1 MSTVVI
7 ISDQYITAIGIINGI
22 GKYVDEEIDE
32 DMIAYDGSFVRIVSG
47 STIND
52 LKSDGEFYERVVF
65 GLPYTIEAP
74 TKDQRAWYH
83 SQTSEVRL
91 SNFIKANVIP
101 FTVDDLTAKMTSQ
114 LTEYL
119 ILNPGAAERVKEII
133 LDKLIENIGEIQ
145 FFDFPKKEEIKKEDV
160 KEEQL
165 TKDQIKAQV
174 RDQSELVAKM
184 LHDWF
189 GEAFSTARK

>member
-22 GKYVDEEIDE
+22 SKYVDEEIDE

-74 TKDQRAWYH
+74 TKDQQAWYH

-91 SNFIKANVIP
+91 NNFIKANVIP

-133 LDKLIENIGEIQ
+133 LDKLIENIGEIR
-145 FFDFPKKEEIKKEDV
+145 FFDFPRKEEIKKEEV

-165 TKDQIKAQV
+165 TKDQIKTQV

-184 LHDWF
+184 IHDWF
-189 GEAFSTARK
+189 GEAFSTTRK

>member
-22 GKYVDEEIDE
+22 SKYVDEEIDE

-91 SNFIKANVIP
+91 SNFIKANITP

-133 LDKLIENIGEIQ
+133 LDKLIENIGEIR
-145 FFDFPKKEEIKKEDV
+145 FFDFPRKEEIKKEEV

-189 GEAFSTARK
+189 GEAFSTTRK

>member
-22 GKYVDEEIDE
+22 SKYVDEEIDE
-32 DMIAYDGSFVRIVSG
+32 DLIAYDGSFIRIVSG

-52 LKSDGEFYERVVF
+52 LQGDGEFYERVVF

-91 SNFIKANVIP
+91 NNFIAANVIP

-119 ILNPGAAERVKEII
+119 ILNPGATERVKEIL
-133 LDKLIENIGEIQ
+133 LDKLIENISEIR
-145 FFDFPKKEEIKKEDV
+145 FFDSPKKEEIKKEEV
-160 KEEQL
+160 KNEQPTKEQL
-165 TKDQIKAQV
+165 KAQV

-189 GEAFSTARK
+189 GEAFSTNRK